1 MAYPCASPNCNERV
15 AEIITAIINSEPEGL
30 PVIINRNPTINY
42 GSILQMY
49 CVGFTDTLTMSVPL
63 QVLKLLA
70 ADFDG
75 DVLNIFI
82 IINRAFYERCNIVFN
97 PRNAMYISRVDG
109 KMNADVL
116 VQRDT
121 LINANTLLHLG
132 RHNYTKEDFDKISMI
147 KEKQK
152 QYFLQSN

>member
-1 MAYPCASPNCNERV
+1 
-15 AEIITAIINSEPEGL
+15 
-30 PVIINRNPTINY
+30 
-42 GSILQMY
+42 MY

-63 QVLKLLA
+63 QVLKLLG

-132 RHNYTKEDFDKISMI
+132 RHNYTKEDFDKINII
-147 KEKQK
+147 KENQK
-152 QYFLQSN
+152 EYFLQSN

>member
-1 MAYPCASPNCNERV
+1 
-15 AEIITAIINSEPEGL
+15 
-30 PVIINRNPTINY
+30 
-42 GSILQMY
+42 
-49 CVGFTDTLTMSVPL
+49 
-63 QVLKLLA
+63 
-70 ADFDG
+70 
-75 DVLNIFI
+75 
-82 IINRAFYERCNIVFN
+82 
-97 PRNAMYISRVDG
+97 MYISRVDG

-132 RHNYTKEDFDKISMI
+132 RHNYSKDNLNKIAMI